1 MGQQLVALEPDLV
14 VLALELVVLALD
26 RVVLALDL
34 VVLVLDLV
42 VQVLDQVVLEPD
54 KVVLVLHPVVLVL
67 DPVVLGLGQMVTD
80 EVAMGQ
86 GVLGLDPG
94 LAILDLDP
102 LDKVDMGQGVL
113 VLDHKVPQ
121 QAVLAMAEWVQD
133 QAAMVLVGL
142 ALEVTLS
149 VVKDMGNESHSNQ
162 VSLCDI
168 DQKFAH
174 TRNYMIDVFIPYYL
188 PVRHWQIALPERGIY
203 CILNV
208 SPFSDL
214 LQANTGLVV

>member
-1 MGQQLVALEPDLV
+1 LTFKLNIEMFFRQVMGQQLVALEPDLVVLALELV

-42 VQVLDQVVLEPD
+42 LQVLDQVVLEPD

-86 GVLGLDPG
+86 GVL
-94 LAILDLDP
+94 
-102 LDKVDMGQGVL
+102 

-133 QAAMVLVGL
+133 QAAMVLVGPGS